1 MGSPLSP
8 IIANIFMEFLEDIT
22 LQTANIKPSLW
33 LRYVDDTF
41 TLWPH
46 NRQSLNMFLEHL
58 NSLRPTI
65 KFTMEVESNH
75 QLPFLDVMVECTN
88 SNSIITKVYRKPT
101 HTDRYLNYRSYH
113 SHSVKNG
120 IIHTLKHRVKTICR
134 DEITLTEEMEHLKSV
149 FKKNGYPCDT
159 VNRALHHQRNKR
171 RSKEE
176 QTQRTEVTTTIPYV
190 KGVSERIRRIC
201 VKHNIKVI
209 FHSGRTLRS
218 ILSHVKPQPDLLN
231 HPGVIYRIPCL
242 DCDRSYIEETG
253 RTLRV
258 RLSEHQRCCKNFET
272 QKSAVAQHCL
282 EEHHRIDWQGST
294 VIEKESIWH
303 KRRIKE
309 AIHIKSFPNLRPRT

>member
-1 MGSPLSP
+1 MKIKPESEISHHNTLTSVLSDLFHTRYLHFSELINQRQVRNNELMVSFDVSSLFTNVPVEEALDIVKDRLETDHSIHDRTNLSITSLIDLLNMCLKSTYFLYNNKFYQQSQGAAMGSPLSP
-8 IIANIFMEFLEDIT
+8 IIANIFMEFLEDIA

-58 NSLRPTI
+58 TSLRPSI

-75 QLPFLDVMVECTN
+75 QLPFLDVMVERTN

-120 IIHTLKHRVKTICR
+120 IIHTLKHRAKTICR

-149 FKKNGYPCDT
+149 FKKNGYPCDI

-176 QTQRTEVTTTIPYV
+176 QSQRTEVTTTIPYV
-190 KGVSERIRRIC
+190 KGVSEGFVR
-201 VKHNIKVI
+201 NIT
-209 FHSGRTLRS
+209 SR
-218 ILSHVKPQPDLLN
+218 
-231 HPGVIYRIPCL
+231 
-242 DCDRSYIEETG
+242 
-253 RTLRV
+253 
-258 RLSEHQRCCKNFET
+258 
-272 QKSAVAQHCL
+272 
-282 EEHHRIDWQGST
+282 
-294 VIEKESIWH
+294 
-303 KRRIKE
+303 
-309 AIHIKSFPNLRPRT
+309 